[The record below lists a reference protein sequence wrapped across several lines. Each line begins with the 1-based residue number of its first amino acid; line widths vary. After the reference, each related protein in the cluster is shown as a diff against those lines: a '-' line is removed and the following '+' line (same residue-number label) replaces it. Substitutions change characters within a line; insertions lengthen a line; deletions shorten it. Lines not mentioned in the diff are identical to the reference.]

1 MIITEQK
8 YALLNQDKFET
19 IDWSKT
25 YQTPDTVRW
34 DINHTQFFI
43 SISIDSDY
51 MPELNW
57 MDAYHANQIASS
69 DEFAGPRQ
77 SVQ

>member
-1 MIITEQK
+1 MEQK
-8 YALLNQDKFET
+8 YALVSGDKFET

-25 YQTPDTVRW
+25 HQTADTARW

-43 SISIDSDY
+43 SVNGDSDY

-57 MDAYHANQIASS
+57 ISQIEAHTIASS
-69 DEFAGPRQ
+69 DEFAGPRITIE
-77 SVQ
+77 

>member
-1 MIITEQK
+1 MEQK

-25 YQTPDTVRW
+25 YQTQDTARW
-34 DINHTQFFI
+34 DINNTQFFI
-43 SISIDSDY
+43 SVDVDSDY

-57 MDAYHANQIASS
+57 MNAYDANQIASS
-69 DEFAGPRQ
+69 EEFAGPRPIIE
-77 SVQ
+77 